1 MKHQVRQRKAQA
13 TCSKKMLEKVDTLVP
28 KGVLPAPSVLST
40 REGEAGVSPGSSLP
54 MGDFSSPGHLAE
66 SQLEVGSQGASRWHS
81 FSDLGFQGNM
91 KAGCS

>member
-1 MKHQVRQRKAQA
+1 MLSRHSQTKSTSAE
-13 TCSKKMLEKVDTLVP
+13 KMLEKVDTLVP

-66 SQLEVGSQGASRWHS
+66 SQLEVGSQGASRWHT